1 MLYKSPNTYLVD
13 ASAVLTSVEPD
24 FALLF
29 MLDSTLVAEPPNGLE
44 EDPVSALE
52 FRRFFGT

>member
-1 MLYKSPNTYLVD
+1 MLYKSPNIYLVD
-13 ASAVLTSVEPD
+13 ASASVGPD

-29 MLDSTLVAEPPNGLE
+29 MLDSTLVAEPPDGLE

-52 FRRFFGT
+52 FQRFLGT